1 MIDRYF
7 THEGEQWR
15 CSVAVTPAAPAG
27 RPRSAVSVE
36 EGRTRLYFWS
46 ASGEMRSIL
55 YPTPRRLTEQEIQA
69 VSDDQLRELLDAPDV
84 KTMGRLPIAG

>member
-7 THEGEQWR
+7 THGGEQWR

-27 RPRSAVSVE
+27 RPRSAVSVD

-55 YPTPRRLTEQEIQA
+55 YPTTRRLTEMEIQA
-69 VSDDQLRELLDAPDV
+69 VSDDQLRELLDAPAAT
-84 KTMGRLPIAG
+84 TMGRLPIAG

>member
-7 THEGEQWR
+7 MHGREQWR

-27 RPRSAVSVE
+27 RPRGAVSVE

-46 ASGEMRSIL
+46 ASGVMRSVL
-55 YPTPRRLTEQEIQA
+55 YPAPRRLTEEEIR
-69 VSDDQLRELLDAPDV
+69 SIPDDELRALLLAPD
-84 KTMGRLPIAG
+84 TTEMGRLPIAG

>member
-7 THEGEQWR
+7 THDGVEWR

-27 RPRSAVSVE
+27 RPRGAVSVE

-46 ASGEMRSIL
+46 AGGVMRSVL
-55 YPTPRRLTEQEIQA
+55 YPAPRRLTEEEIRS
-69 VSDDQLRELLDAPDV
+69 VSDEELRTLLEAPA
-84 KTMGRLPIAG
+84 TTEMGRLPIAG

>member
-7 THEGEQWR
+7 THGGEQWR

-27 RPRSAVSVE
+27 RPRSAVSIE

-46 ASGEMRSIL
+46 NSGEMRSIL
-55 YPTPRRLTEQEIQA
+55 YPANRRLTEDEIQA
-69 VSDDQLRELLDAPDV
+69 VPDDQLRELLQAPAAT
-84 KTMGRLPIAG
+84 TMGRLPIAG

>member
-7 THEGEQWR
+7 THGGEQWR

-27 RPRSAVSVE
+27 RPRSAVSVD

-46 ASGEMRSIL
+46 QSGEMRSIL
-55 YPTPRRLTEQEIQA
+55 FPTSRRLTEDEIRA
-69 VSDDQLRELLDAPDV
+69 VSDDQLRDLLDAPSAT
-84 KTMGRLPIAG
+84 KMGRLPLVG

>member
-7 THEGEQWR
+7 THGGEQWR
-15 CSVAVTPAAPAG
+15 CSVAITPAAPAG
-27 RPRSAVSVE
+27 RARSAVSVE

-55 YPTPRRLTEQEIQA
+55 FPTPRRLTEDEIKA
-69 VSDDQLRELLDAPDV
+69 VPDDQLRELLEAPTA
-84 KTMGRLPIAG
+84 KTMGRLPLGG

>member
-7 THEGEQWR
+7 THAGEQWR

-55 YPTPRRLTEQEIQA
+55 FPTPRRLTEDEIQA
-69 VSDDQLRELLDAPDV
+69 VSDDQLRELLEAPAAT
-84 KTMGRLPIAG
+84 TMGRLPIAG

>member
-7 THEGEQWR
+7 KHGGEQWR
-15 CSVAVTPAAPAG
+15 CSVAITPAAPAG

-46 ASGEMRSIL
+46 QSGEMRSIL
-55 YPTPRRLTEQEIQA
+55 FPTPHRLTEDEIRA
-69 VSDDQLRELLDAPDV
+69 VSDEQLRDLLDAPDA

>member
-7 THEGEQWR
+7 THGGEQWR
-15 CSVAVTPAAPAG
+15 CSVAITPAAPAG
-27 RPRSAVSVE
+27 RPRSAVSVD

-55 YPTPRRLTEQEIQA
+55 FPTPRRLTEDEILA
-69 VSDDQLRELLDAPDV
+69 VSDDQLCELLNAPEAT
-84 KTMGRLPIAG
+84 KMGRLPIAG

>member
-7 THEGEQWR
+7 THRGEQWR
-15 CSVAVTPAAPAG
+15 CSVANTPAAPAG

-46 ASGEMRSIL
+46 TSGEMRSIL
-55 YPTPRRLTEQEIQA
+55 FPTTRRLTEDEIRA
-69 VSDDQLRELLDAPDV
+69 VSDDQLRELLDAPAAT
-84 KTMGRLPIAG
+84 TMGRLPIAG

>member
-7 THEGEQWR
+7 KHAGEQWR

-27 RPRSAVSVE
+27 RPRSAVSVD

-55 YPTPRRLTEQEIQA
+55 YPAHRRLTEDEIQA
-69 VSDDQLRELLDAPDV
+69 VSDDQLIELLQAPSAT
-84 KTMGRLPIAG
+84 TMGRLPIAG